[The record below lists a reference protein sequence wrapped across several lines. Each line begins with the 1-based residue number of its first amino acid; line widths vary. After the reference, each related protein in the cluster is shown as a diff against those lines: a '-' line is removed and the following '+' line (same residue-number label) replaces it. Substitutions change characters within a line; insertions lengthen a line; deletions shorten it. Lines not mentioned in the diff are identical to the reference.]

1 MREIKFRAWH
11 KDERLMCDVD
21 VLNINDGAF
30 LIGVKPEED
39 YLVDGG
45 KTWVVAPEN
54 GRYCGI
60 DEIELMQF
68 TGLKDSSGVEIYEGD
83 ICRFYKCEDESCFFH
98 GLALMNNNVVGGQWK
113 IIKCDNVDSE
123 IPSIKGEDCLDSS
136 AFWNDDFEVIG
147 NIHENKDLLK

>member
-21 VLNINDGAF
+21 TLNINDGAF

-45 KTWVVAPEN
+45 KTWVIAPEN

-68 TGLKDSSGVEIYEGD
+68 AGLKDSSGVDIYEGD
-83 ICRFYKCEDESCFFH
+83 IVRVT
-98 GLALMNNNVVGGQWK
+98 MVGGFEDF
-113 IIKCDNVDSE
+113 IIKYSGDKARFALIDEFGGDGWGFDDSNE
-123 IPSIKGEDCLDSS
+123 YLI
-136 AFWNDDFEVIG
+136 IG
-147 NIHENKDLLK
+147 NIHENKDLLT